1 MKNKDLKFDKNCH
14 VLYSK
19 ACEKEIKKKIALHYP
34 KSEQE
39 NVWTRV
45 QLQYVEYLKDWR
57 KDLGGK
63 KNFHNGK
70 GGT

>member
-1 MKNKDLKFDKNCH
+1 
-14 VLYSK
+14 
-19 ACEKEIKKKIALHYP
+19 LHNP

-70 GGT
+70 GIFFFISFSQALEYRT

>member
-1 MKNKDLKFDKNCH
+1 MKNKDLKFDKSCH

-39 NVWTRV
+39 NVWTRI
-45 QLQYVEYLKDWR
+45 QLQYVEYLKD
-57 KDLGGK
+57 
-63 KNFHNGK
+63 
-70 GGT
+70 